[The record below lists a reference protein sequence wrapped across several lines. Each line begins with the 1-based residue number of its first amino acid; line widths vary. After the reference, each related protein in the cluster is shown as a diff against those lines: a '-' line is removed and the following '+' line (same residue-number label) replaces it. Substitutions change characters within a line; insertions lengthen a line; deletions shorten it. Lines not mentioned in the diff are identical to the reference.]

1 MIWPALPKRLYS
13 ALKGLCCLARGDGP
27 MRSQQIADRIGV
39 PRAEMAK
46 VLQLLVWGGFVTSRR
61 GTRGG
66 FQLTASAEQIKTGKV
81 IDFFLSKYEP
91 EPDLDC
97 PVMHALRETTAP
109 GQEAFGSLTLADIAT
124 GRYRSRRRGSARKA
138 GVK

>member
-1 MIWPALPKRLYS
+1 MIRPALPKRLYS
-13 ALKGLCCLARGDGP
+13 ALKGLCCLARTNGP
-27 MRSQQIADRIGV
+27 MQSHQIADRIVV

-46 VLQLLVWGGFVTSRR
+46 VLQLLVWGGFVSSRR

-66 FQLTASAEQIKTGKV
+66 FQLTGRAEHIKTGKV
-81 IDFFLSKYEP
+81 IDFFLSKYEQ

-109 GQEAFGSLTLADIAT
+109 GQEAFESLTLADIAT
-124 GRYRSRRRGSARKA
+124 GSYASRRSRPARKV